1 MANIA
6 LRALL
11 WTLGVVMTQG
21 SKVMPSLRS
30 QVTKTLT
37 FELSAGDKVARHWT
51 FDAPTRRIRSA
62 PGRADRADCA
72 AHFHSSAGALHALAS
87 SHTVDRFVAGLQ
99 NGSAELTGSAF
110 VLLWFHGL
118 TRKFIKLGKPAGP
131 SYALPDR
138 YLAPDPEAT
147 GNETIIIEPAVIRL
161 DPSWTA
167 AWKARATLL
176 QVRSTTDEPVLEP

>member
-1 MANIA
+1 MADIT

-11 WTLGVVMTQG
+11 WTLGVLMTQG
-21 SKVMPSLRS
+21 SKVMPSVRS

-62 PGRADRADCA
+62 PGHADHADCA
-72 AHFHSSAGALHALAS
+72 VHFLSSVGALRALAS
-87 SHTVDRFVAGLQ
+87 SRTVDRFVADLQ
-99 NGSAELTGSAF
+99 NGRAELTGSAF

-131 SYALPDR
+131 RHVLPDR
-138 YLAPDPEAT
+138 YLAPDPKAT
-147 GNETIIIEPAVIRL
+147 GNETIIIEPAVTRL
-161 DPSWTA
+161 DPNWTA